1 MPQNLISYQLTSADL
16 AAVDGALKTLED
28 RLASLIDLTPVQ
40 RRTLVKM
47 GDKSEAFARK
57 AVEVLNNNPNVLP
70 GNFDL
75 AELRRDL
82 AGFDQLRSR
91 LMRVARIHERMA
103 DSQLA
108 LGSDVMSATLEGYAF
123 LKVAGQGEGLDA
135 ARKALAVRFSR
146 GAKRKD
152 DEAGRADERSSDE
165 EQQAES
171 S

>member
-146 GAKRKD
+146 GPQKRD
-152 DEAGRADERSSDE
+152 DDDVVSA
-165 EQQAES
+165 
-171 S
+171 

>member
-28 RLASLIDLTPVQ
+28 RLASLIDLTPAQ

-57 AVEVLNNNPNVLP
+57 AVEVLNNNPNLLP

-146 GAKRKD
+146 EPQK
-152 DEAGRADERSSDE
+152 RADDTVVS
-165 EQQAES
+165 A
-171 S
+171 